1 MLKDRP
7 IFGCAS
13 LATIKEGSYLQS
25 NDADSV
31 VKLVDANE
39 GRTPIKLSEILS
51 GARLILQS
59 SFQPL
64 SRDHAWR
71 ILSLLGFPR
80 ICKHHENISECT
92 GVKEFF
98 NYSNRGYDLSIEES
112 NETKRKLSVCSA
124 NVWNSSTGEV
134 VTWLQWLQ
142 KKKKWKGICN

>member
-64 SRDHAWR
+64 SRDHSWR
-71 ILSLLGFPR
+71 ILSLLGFSR
-80 ICKHHENISECT
+80 ACKHHENIPECT

-98 NYSNRGYDLSIEES
+98 LITPIEDIIYRSKNQMKQRES
-112 NETKRKLSVCSA
+112 SVYAPRMYEIPQQVKLLLRCSDY
-124 NVWNSSTGEV
+124 
-134 VTWLQWLQ
+134 
-142 KKKKWKGICN
+142 KKMERNL